1 MAAPVR
7 LIPALPPRHQSTEDR
22 LAEMD
27 AKIGHL
33 IDGSAICSPPR
44 TESPSVSTM
53 PRCDRAEPRQR
64 HRRPC
69 QRLPDHDAIRE
80 HDTATR
86 PEATITPIAPEK
98 D

>member
-33 IDGSAICSPPR
+33 IDGLRDLLATTNRIS
-44 TESPSVSTM
+44 
-53 PRCDRAEPRQR
+53 
-64 HRRPC
+64 
-69 QRLPDHDAIRE
+69 QRLDDA
-80 HDTATR
+80 AL
-86 PEATITPIAPEK
+86 
-98 D
+98 

>member
-44 TESPSVSTM
+44 TGSPSASTR
-53 PRCDRAEPRQR
+53 PRCDRAAVVNEV
-64 HRRPC
+64 
-69 QRLPDHDAIRE
+69 LPAVRGIADHLCNFGDFFAYYF
-80 HDTATR
+80 TR
-86 PEATITPIAPEK
+86 KADIK
-98 D
+98 